1 MNIAEHV
8 RVKQYKT
15 FQVEQPEWQIYIY
28 KMQFIITLKVDS
40 LEIISN
46 VPLLIFTH

>member
-15 FQVEQPEWQIYIY
+15 FQVEQPEWQIYI
-28 KMQFIITLKVDS
+28 FIRC
-40 LEIISN
+40 N
-46 VPLLIFTH
+46 LL